1 MCQSLHRLLIMT
13 ADWMYHCKE
22 IGSAC
27 VAFSISSLHL
37 LLSFLSAVL
46 HLFHLNHL
54 VFHIVSEINNQ
65 IIQKG
70 FFFTYNLVD
79 IMNIITFIIF
89 YTNLLENLIYYWICI
104 LIYNLLV
111 YFNV

>member
-1 MCQSLHRLLIMT
+1 M
-13 ADWMYHCKE
+13 
-22 IGSAC
+22 
-27 VAFSISSLHL
+27 
-37 LLSFLSAVL
+37 L

-89 YTNLLENLIYYWICI
+89 YTNLLENLIYYWTCI